1 MIHVM
6 MKESLQDN
14 RQHYAIFPHI
24 INLKTF
30 TIMNQISLKH
40 FLLLFLSVTLISCT
54 GEDESDANN
63 PDNTIDEDT
72 PIGLTIGN
80 DFYPLQNGE
89 IEDYGLWYDEEE
101 CTQFTIYNLDIELY
115 QQGITID
122 ENGSRSGSGKGIYFE
137 LISDNNRLANG
148 NYADALTLINSTF
161 NRNFSSWTDLYSADD
176 SEVDEEAC
184 LDLDGYIVY
193 REISDY
199 VNGENVSED
208 EAPIFSGGQLSFE
221 RNTSN
226 GEITIIF
233 TGATTDETRLPVS
246 VYYKGFLTYLDNTD
260 KRSIN
265 LVRRKKK

>member
-1 MIHVM
+1 
-6 MKESLQDN
+6 MKNILSL
-14 RQHYAIFPHI
+14 R
-24 INLKTF
+24 
-30 TIMNQISLKH
+30 H
-40 FLLLFLSVTLISCT
+40 FLLLFLSGIFISCT

-63 PDNTIDEDT
+63 PDNINEDT
-72 PIGLTIGN
+72 PIGLTVGN

-137 LISDNNRLANG
+137 IISDNNRLANG

-161 NRNFSSWTDLYSADD
+161 NRNFSSWTALGQVPETDDLYDD
-176 SEVDEEAC
+176 FETTC
-184 LDLDGYIVY
+184 LDLDGYIMY
-193 REISDY
+193 REISNY

>member
-1 MIHVM
+1 
-6 MKESLQDN
+6 MKNNLSL
-14 RQHYAIFPHI
+14 
-24 INLKTF
+24 
-30 TIMNQISLKH
+30 SH
-40 FLLLFLSVTLISCT
+40 FLLLLLSVTLISCT

-63 PDNTIDEDT
+63 PDNNNNEDT

-89 IEDYGLWYDEEE
+89 IEDYGLWYGEE
-101 CTQFTIYNLDIELY
+101 CSQFANYNLDITLY

-122 ENGSRSGSGKGIYFE
+122 ENGNRSGSGKGIYFE
-137 LISDNNRLANG
+137 ILSDNNRLANG
-148 NYADALTLINSTF
+148 NYADVLTLINSTF
-161 NRNFSSWTDLYSADD
+161 NRNFSSWTALEELPETDDLYDD
-176 SEVDEEAC
+176 FETTC
-184 LDLDGYIVY
+184 LDLDGYFFY
-193 REISDY
+193 REIAEYQDG
-199 VNGENVSED
+199 NNITED

-265 LVRRKKK
+265 LVKRKKK